1 MRVARLGL
9 GLGVLGL
16 LGMGLLVAVPSSVL
30 VYAAVLAFA
39 IGEDIFTAIMNT
51 LLSQAAGEAAQGKV
65 QGGSQSL
72 SSAAQV
78 VGPLVGGQLSSRLG
92 ASVPFYVGSAL
103 VLLAG
108 FALQGGLGRSS
119 KTKTVEV

>member
-51 LLSQAAGEAAQGKV
+51 LLS
-65 QGGSQSL
+65 
-72 SSAAQV
+72 
-78 VGPLVGGQLSSRLG
+78 
-92 ASVPFYVGSAL
+92 
-103 VLLAG
+103 
-108 FALQGGLGRSS
+108 
-119 KTKTVEV
+119 